1 MSPKICHGC
10 PMFVPLGEVA
20 FPSTSNFP
28 SWHMLVILL
37 VCSVSVCV
45 GVELQTKALSVHI
58 AWSLGLYPYDII
70 PPCEYYTV
78 MTTVT
83 GHCATAAVKTTYN
96 DDDVDVIFTSC
107 ALSDQGLGRCLL

>member
-1 MSPKICHGC
+1 
-10 PMFVPLGEVA
+10 
-20 FPSTSNFP
+20 
-28 SWHMLVILL
+28 MLVILL

-83 GHCATAAVKTTYN
+83 GHCAAAAAAAKTTYN
-96 DDDVDVIFTSC
+96 DDADVDVI
-107 ALSDQGLGRCLL
+107 LLVLLMIKA